1 MQTHRK
7 TNLEPSLHMRAENE
21 TKRRVNQRPSRNQIQ
36 PQPQEKDQARTG
48 KASDLTAASMNHEG
62 QSKMRARQNGDNKH
76 HTTRCKNKYFIAPQT
91 RLQ

>member
-1 MQTHRK
+1 MRPNGVRIKDEAGTRFNHNRK
-7 TNLEPSLHMRAENE
+7 KKTKLE
-21 TKRRVNQRPSRNQIQ
+21 
-36 PQPQEKDQARTG
+36 QE